1 MSVHSLEVYL
11 CEFNKVFLSIK
22 PDAEE
27 ELEGGS
33 SDPKTITY
41 RIAKKKQENLERNNL
56 INKSVIF
63 VHDDGL
69 LTL

>member
-1 MSVHSLEVYL
+1 M
-11 CEFNKVFLSIK
+11 FLSIK

-27 ELEGGS
+27 EPEGGGG
-33 SDPKTITY
+33 DPKTITD
-41 RIAKKKQENLERNNL
+41 RVAEKKQEKLERNNS

-63 VHDDGL
+63 FRDDGF